1 MVDQGPWVLQA
12 SIVGVMAS
20 LGTERFPGP
29 SKGTTFPKH
38 WRQGL
43 TPQIMDSFFFHSTF
57 IGPEA
62 AKNKGGISRYLA
74 NKCSIASWIDC
85 FSEGICVWE
94 EASRISW
101 GAAALLWDWRDFTK
115 ESGCQAGGSG
125 SQEVVA
131 EITRKLEKKEKKL
144 LKKEKKHLAAISLIS
159 SENSSS
165 FSKGCEETSG
175 RPMEK
180 KRQKPQEAPQE
191 NGEDPSVSFSKL

>member
-1 MVDQGPWVLQA
+1 
-12 SIVGVMAS
+12 
-20 LGTERFPGP
+20 
-29 SKGTTFPKH
+29 
-38 WRQGL
+38 
-43 TPQIMDSFFFHSTF
+43 
-57 IGPEA
+57 
-62 AKNKGGISRYLA
+62 
-74 NKCSIASWIDC
+74 
-85 FSEGICVWE
+85 
-94 EASRISW
+94 
-101 GAAALLWDWRDFTK
+101 WRDFTK

-131 EITRKLEKKEKKL
+131 EIARKLEKQEKKL

-191 NGEDPSVSFSKL
+191 NGGEDLSSPSPNRRKRNLFPKEELSQGTGVSPRNGGNSLPRRSHSAVDPKRQLPARAVAPRKRKLRKPAQENQNGHFPSGT